1 LGQAT
6 VYEFIR
12 RGNFDS
18 NLARVRD
25 LLRARRDAMLEAL
38 EAELGG
44 TGAGWSR
51 PQGGYFVW
59 LDVPGADAGEL
70 LGRST
75 AAGVTFVPGTDFG
88 GAASAARLAY
98 SFVSPDEIR
107 EGIPRLVALLPSA
120 ATL

>member
-1 LGQAT
+1 
-6 VYEFIR
+6 
-12 RGNFDS
+12 
-18 NLARVRD
+18 
-25 LLRARRDAMLEAL
+25 MLESL

-44 TGAGWSR
+44 TGATWSR

-70 LGRST
+70 LGRSKE
-75 AAGVTFVPGTDFG
+75 VTFVPGTDFG